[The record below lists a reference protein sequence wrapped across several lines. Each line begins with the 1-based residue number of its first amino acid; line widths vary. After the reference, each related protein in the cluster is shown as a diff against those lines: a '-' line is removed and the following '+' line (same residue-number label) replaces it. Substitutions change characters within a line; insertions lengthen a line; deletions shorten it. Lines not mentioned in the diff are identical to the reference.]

1 MGIQPNAIERMV
13 GTFRMGGG
21 LPEELDFD
29 SPAIKALVASMN
41 PSRRKTFLAMAK
53 DPDVRKISNVF
64 NTGLGKYWERVVT
77 AKEKGRKLVFM
88 PFNFSPEI
96 FYALDMVSVC
106 VEVLNTMTMTLE
118 EGIASY
124 LDLAVERGL
133 PDSMCSAQ
141 RAVVGMLEA
150 EVIAKPDLL
159 INGALGG
166 CDPNTKVF
174 EYMGEKFDIP
184 TLFIDVPYYHDKRS
198 FEYYRRGFKQVVKVL
213 EEVSGHKLDEDRLR
227 EVCSL
232 SNRAT

>member
-118 EGIASY
+118 EGIPLIWTWPWNGVCLIRCVPRKGRLWA
-124 LDLAVERGL
+124 
-133 PDSMCSAQ
+133 CW
-141 RAVVGMLEA
+141 
-150 EVIAKPDLL
+150 KPRSS
-159 INGALGG
+159 
-166 CDPNTKVF
+166 PN
-174 EYMGEKFDIP
+174 P
-184 TLFIDVPYYHDKRS
+184 T
-198 FEYYRRGFKQVVKVL
+198 
-213 EEVSGHKLDEDRLR
+213 
-227 EVCSL
+227 C
-232 SNRAT
+232 